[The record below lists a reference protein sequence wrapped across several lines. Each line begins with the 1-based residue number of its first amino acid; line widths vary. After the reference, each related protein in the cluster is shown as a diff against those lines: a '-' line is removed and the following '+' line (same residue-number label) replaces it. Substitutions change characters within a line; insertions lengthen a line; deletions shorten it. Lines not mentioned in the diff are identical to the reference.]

1 MDTIK
6 IVLLFN
12 EDDVR
17 QRTVGEFLKTQK
29 RCKTA
34 FITELVY
41 DWMNQ
46 RDGKKKSEVFAGE
59 QELLEKVKTALLSD
73 ISFVTQLS
81 SLMADTKESLPGK
94 HEQKN
99 PETKVEMDAAGNSDI
114 SLDMD
119 EDMMLA
125 GLSMFE
131 SQEDF

>member
-12 EDDVR
+12 EDDER
-17 QRTVGEFLKTQK
+17 QRAVGEFLKTQK

-41 DWMNQ
+41 DWMKQ
-46 RDGKKKSEVFAGE
+46 RDGKKKSEVITGE

-81 SLMADTKESLPGK
+81 SLMVDTKESLPVK

-99 PETKVEMDAAGNSDI
+99 QGTEEEIDVMGNSDI

>member
-12 EDDVR
+12 EDDDR
-17 QRTVGEFLKTQK
+17 QKTVGEFLKTQK

-41 DWMNQ
+41 DWMER
-46 RDGKKKSEVFAGE
+46 RDGKKMSDVVTGE

-81 SLMADTKESLPGK
+81 SLMDETKERLPEK
-94 HEQKN
+94 HEQIKAD
-99 PETKVEMDAAGNSDI
+99 EEEEMDAGGNSDI
-114 SLDMD
+114 ALDMD
-119 EDMMLA
+119 EDMILA